1 VLEKL
6 NYPHLYILIIAW
18 FFAYLLMPLI
28 IRISR
33 RVGAMDRPGGHK
45 GHDQE
50 VPFLGGVGIFI
61 AFTMAVGW
69 TIQLKQDATLEQF
82 LLHPGYRGLLGV
94 ILGALVV
101 LVLGILDDYRPINAV
116 LKLGVLFLVT
126 VLIYGFGIRMTIVH
140 TDTAWLNAI
149 FNVPLTVIW
158 IAGVTSAMNS
168 LDNMDGDGAA
178 TGSAAVAAAA
188 IFYIAWGTSAQDAQ
202 PWLSYLA
209 VALLGACL
217 GFLRFNYRPA
227 RAFLGDNGSF
237 LVGFLLAS
245 MLVLGRWSPNPIKA
259 MIIPCIIL
267 TVPLYDITL
276 STILRIR
283 GGIVRSIPEA
293 ITYCGQDHIT
303 HRLVALGLTQT
314 QAVLSLYLLGAISGF
329 VAILI
334 FKIDDPRVFVPV
346 LLIYFITLVWFGVVL
361 ERARVYSD
369 EESPQPVSKQ

>member
-1 VLEKL
+1 
-6 NYPHLYILIIAW
+6 
-18 FFAYLLMPLI
+18 
-28 IRISR
+28 
-33 RVGAMDRPGGHK
+33 
-45 GHDQE
+45 
-50 VPFLGGVGIFI
+50 
-61 AFTMAVGW
+61 
-69 TIQLKQDATLEQF
+69 
-82 LLHPGYRGLLGV
+82 
-94 ILGALVV
+94 
-101 LVLGILDDYRPINAV
+101 
-116 LKLGVLFLVT
+116 
-126 VLIYGFGIRMTIVH
+126 
-140 TDTAWLNAI
+140 
-149 FNVPLTVIW
+149 
-158 IAGVTSAMNS
+158 MNS
-168 LDNMDGDGAA
+168 LDNMDGAA
-178 TGSAAVAAAA
+178 TGTSAVASAA

-217 GFLRFNYRPA
+217 GFLRFNYHPA

-237 LVGFLLAS
+237 LIGFLLAS
-245 MLVLGRWSPNPIKA
+245 MLVLGRWSPNPVKA

-293 ITYCGQDHIT
+293 ITYCGKDHIT

-346 LLIYFITLVWFGVVL
+346 LGIYLITLVWFGVVL
-361 ERARVYSD
+361 DRARVYAKDETTQSD
-369 EESPQPVSKQ
+369 